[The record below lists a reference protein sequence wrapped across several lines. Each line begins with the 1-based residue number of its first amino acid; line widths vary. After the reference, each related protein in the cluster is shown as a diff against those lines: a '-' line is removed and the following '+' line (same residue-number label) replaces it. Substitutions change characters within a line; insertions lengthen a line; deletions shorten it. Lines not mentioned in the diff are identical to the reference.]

1 MDMGDPEN
9 EMGESKDEE
18 SRGQV
23 EWCGPGQSNEG
34 QKGKLRAGY
43 DGDNGGLLWET
54 LEAE

>member
-1 MDMGDPEN
+1 MGDPEN
-9 EMGESKDEE
+9 KMGESKDEE

-34 QKGKLRAGY
+34 QRGKLRAGY